1 MKVVE
6 SLRSLPLLAA
16 GGINGGWDFYGWD
29 FYVAFITEE

>member
-1 MKVVE
+1 MKGVE

-16 GGINGGWDFYGWD
+16 GGINGRWD